1 MAKKARRKTSKKK
14 AGISFFGLTARALM
28 TLAAGLLL
36 LSCLSLFLDPVH
48 FWFFTIFGLL
58 FMPLFVLNLALL
70 IWAVMRKSKAAI
82 IPFLAILPSLFFIGK
97 FYQWSDNRKDS
108 DTDGITMVSYN
119 VGRFVQYGAGTAKDR
134 TSCADSVVSFIKS
147 CNADII
153 CLQEVQIANANQ
165 VKKWIKDN
173 FRGYNSEYYVML
185 AGNGA
190 FGNITLSRF
199 PITDKGKFD
208 FENSTNLALYTD
220 IDVKGKKVRIY
231 NCHLQSYGL
240 SASRI
245 LTSMGR
251 NEELQ
256 KAQDKMRTSIIR
268 RPKQVAQVLRDIRE
282 CPLETIVAGDFND
295 TPMSHTYYM
304 LNKDHKDTFTHAGK
318 GFGGTFVNF
327 RHLLR
332 IDYVL
337 IPNDAEALSY
347 EVPRVRC
354 SDHFPVVTKFAL

>member
-1 MAKKARRKTSKKK
+1 MAKNTRRKTSKKK

-28 TLAAGLLL
+28 ALAAGMSL

-58 FMPLFVLNLALL
+58 FMPFFVLNLALL
-70 IWAVMRKSKAAI
+70 IWAIGRKSNAAV
-82 IPFLAILPSLFFIGK
+82 IPFIAILPSLFFIGK
-97 FYQWSDNRKDS
+97 FYQWSDNRKDP
-108 DTDGITMVSYN
+108 DTEGITLVSYN

-134 TSCADSVVSFIKS
+134 TSCADSIVSFIKS
-147 CNADII
+147 CDADII
-153 CLQEVQIANANQ
+153 CLQEVQIANANLI
-165 VKKWIKDN
+165 KKWIKDN
-173 FRGYNSEYYVML
+173 FKGYNSEYYVML

-220 IDVKGKKVRIY
+220 IDIDGKKVRIY
-231 NCHLQSYGL
+231 NCHLQSYGM

-245 LTSMGR
+245 ITSIGR

-256 KAQDKMRTSIIR
+256 KTQDKMRSSIIR
-268 RPKQVAQVLRDIRE
+268 RPKQVAQVLKDIRE
-282 CPLETIVAGDFND
+282 CPLETIVTGDFND

-337 IPNDAEALSY
+337 IPKEAEAISY

-354 SDHFPVVTKFAL
+354 SDHFPVVTKFTL